1 MDARAAGRET
11 MGEQKNLIMA
21 AALSFLVIVLWQVFL
36 APPPPEPAPQGVV
49 REESVDGA
57 PAPAGPIA
65 GAPVAVSRADALARS
80 ERVVIDTPKLTG
92 SLSLRGG
99 RIDHLDLLAHRQT
112 VEPGS
117 PAVELMEPT
126 GAANP
131 FYAVFGWTP
140 ARGAQTGPTPD
151 AETPWTV
158 AEGVRLTVGAPV
170 TLEWDNGSDLMF
182 RQQITVDADYMF
194 TVVQSVENRS
204 EQTQTLAPYG
214 IIARHGLPPDLVN
227 FYILHEGAIGAF
239 DGTLR
244 EIDYSEMLDFAP
256 DPVEGGPADRVGVNG
271 NGWLGFT
278 DKYWMAA
285 LAGGPE
291 TPFTAVFKA
300 SQTPAGPIFQTDLRH
315 PTLTVEPGETRSART
330 LVFAGAKETRLLQAY
345 QRDLSIDRFEDAVDW
360 GWFFF
365 LTKPLFWLL
374 MAINDLVGNM
384 GWAIILL
391 TVVVKTILF
400 PLAWKSFVAMSR
412 MKMLQPEMEK
422 IKERVGDDKQ
432 KMQQEMIALYKREKV
447 NPAAGCLPILVQIPI
462 FFSLYKVI
470 FVTLE
475 LRHAP
480 FIGWIRDLSAP
491 DPTSWFNL
499 FGLLPFSVEGLPF
512 ILTVFSIGV
521 YPIVMGITMWMQQK
535 LNPAPTDP
543 VQAQIFAILPFMFM
557 FMLGT
562 FASGLVIYWIANNVL
577 TFTQQYLIMRSQGV
591 DVDFLG
597 NVKSTFKRK
606 KPAS

>member
-1 MDARAAGRET
+1 

-36 APPPPEPAPQGVV
+36 APPPPEPAPELATRGE
-49 REESVDGA
+49 RLDGA
-57 PAPAGPIA
+57 TAPAGPIA
-65 GAPVAVSRADALARS
+65 SAAPAMSRAEALARS
-80 ERVVIDTPKLTG
+80 ERVGIETPKLTG
-92 SLSLRGG
+92 SIALRGG

-112 VEPGS
+112 VDRSS
-117 PAVELMEPT
+117 PPVELLEPT
-126 GAANP
+126 GSSNP

-140 ARGAQTGPTPD
+140 ALGAQTGPTPD
-151 AETPWTV
+151 ADTPWTL
-158 AEGVRLTVGAPV
+158 AQGGRLAPGAPV
-170 TLEWDNGSDLMF
+170 TLEWDNGAGLVF
-182 RQQITVDADYMF
+182 RREISVDADYMF
-194 TVVQSVENRS
+194 TVVQSVENRGD
-204 EQTQTLAPYG
+204 QTLTLAPYG
-214 IIARHGLPPDLVN
+214 IVARHGFPPDLIN

-244 EIDYSEMLDFAP
+244 EIDYNEMLEFAP
-256 DPVEGGPADRVGVNG
+256 DPVEGGPAERIGVAG

-291 TPFTAVFKA
+291 RPFTAVFKA
-300 SQTPAGPIFQTDLRH
+300 SQTAAGPIFQTDLRH
-315 PTLTVEPGETRSART
+315 AAVTVAPGETGMTRT
-330 LVFAGAKETRLLQAY
+330 LLFAGAKETRLLQSY
-345 QRDLSIDRFEDAVDW
+345 QRDLMIDRFEDAVDW

-432 KMQQEMIALYKREKV
+432 KMQTEMIALYKREKV

-480 FIGWIRDLSAP
+480 FIGWIKDLSAP

-499 FGLLPFSVEGLPF
+499 FGLLPFEVEGLPF
-512 ILTVFSIGV
+512 FLAALSIGV
-521 YPIVMGITMWMQQK
+521 YPILMGVTMWMQQK

-543 VQAQIFAILPFMFM
+543 MQAQIFAILPFLFM
-557 FMLGT
+557 FMLGS
-562 FASGLVIYWIANNVL
+562 FASGLVIYWIANNIL
-577 TFTQQYLIMRSQGV
+577 TFTQQYVIMRSQGV

-597 NVKSTFKRK
+597 NVKKTFKRK
-606 KPAS
+606 KPAA